1 MKESEIRAEVL
12 SLISQTVGG
21 GDVTEQTHLI
31 RELGMSS
38 VEIVLLLSEL
48 EDRIGVRV
56 PAGVLRGI
64 QTAGDLCR
72 TVLALCAEK
81 QN

>member
-1 MKESEIRAEVL
+1 MTESEIRAEVL

-21 GDVTEQTHLI
+21 DAVTEQTHLI

-48 EDRIGVRV
+48 EDRFGVRI
-56 PAGVLRGI
+56 PAGALRGV
-64 QTAGDLCR
+64 QTAGDLCG
-72 TVLALCAEK
+72 TVLALLGEI
-81 QN
+81 